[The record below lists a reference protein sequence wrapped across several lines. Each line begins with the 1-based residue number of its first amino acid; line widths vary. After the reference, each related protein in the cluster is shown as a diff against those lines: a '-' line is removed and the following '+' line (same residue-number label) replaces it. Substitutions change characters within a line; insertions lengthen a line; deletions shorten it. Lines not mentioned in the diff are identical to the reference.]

1 MAKDDKKVQFKAIKS
16 GWKATDVVAFK
27 EGWLPKAPG
36 YEKLS
41 KGETVALDENN
52 PIVANWIRNKI
63 IVKE

>member
-1 MAKDDKKVQFKAIKS
+1 MAKNDKKVTSDVNKGGF
-16 GWKATDVVAFK
+16 KATDVVAFK
-27 EGWLPKAPG
+27 DAWLPNAPG

-41 KGETVALDENN
+41 KGETVALDEKN

>member
-1 MAKDDKKVQFKAIKS
+1 MAKDIKKETPNVIKG
-16 GWKATDVVAFK
+16 GWKAADIIAFR
-27 EGWLPKAPG
+27 EGWLPNAPG